1 MALPIADEA
10 NQPTA
15 DRDPVRAGEPLDTE
29 VRRQMEAYL
38 AADFSRVRVHTGPEA
53 AESARSLN
61 ARAFTV
67 GTDIAFGAGQYSPS
81 TRAGRQVLSHE
92 LAHVV
97 QQGSD
102 RAVTPRRGLAPAAA
116 EREARDVGR
125 GASGAGPGHPPVR
138 PSSDAVGHIQH
149 FDSFEH
155 IQLGDTA
162 AGGPTGYILLDCHA
176 RDLPQHATPTVGW
189 PSDWIRRYAA
199 GTPDQRRAI
208 TEGLTYGEIVAF
220 SGDMYAD
227 IDSRTMATS
236 VVGTMQ
242 RINRASLAEI
252 YDLIPLLHSR
262 SASTGQLEEATGG
275 RYISLAA
282 HNVSHFANVSGGRN
296 NLQTWRDGHAAAL
309 TLARSGNAN
318 AAWAMNAAADHFLTD
333 AFASGHLRPDRAHD
347 VLSKRG
353 NIRSKVLHDLDNEH
367 GVAVHNLRGDHW
379 TQYGD
384 DHLNDAADTDGRRY
398 AREAVEASKADI
410 QAALSAAGHGPGGPG
425 PSGSYAAEKIVPI
438 VDTWSANR
446 WGRTDVIGEYGHLAR
461 TELPEQVVP
470 NGDTRA
476 REWAARQPV
485 AALRDMPV
493 EEKVRMVNR
502 MFTGW
507 VSGDDLDGIERLYRA
522 STPADQAVLR
532 MVIAPQIGDLF
543 SAGQRARLRSMLAG
557 P

>member
-1 MALPIADEA
+1 MEA
-10 NQPTA
+10 QLQT
-15 DRDPVRAGEPLDTE
+15 DLGPVRI
-29 VRRQMEAYL
+29 
-38 AADFSRVRVHTGPEA
+38 HTRPEA

-61 ARAFTV
+61 ARAYTV
-67 GTDIAFGAGQYSPS
+67 GTDIVFGAGQYSPS
-81 TRAGRQVLSHE
+81 TRVGRHLLSHE
-92 LAHVV
+92 LAHVI
-97 QQGSD
+97 QQGPG
-102 RAVTPRRGLAPAAA
+102 RAVTPRRGPAPAAA
-116 EREARDVGR
+116 EREADDVGR
-125 GASGAGPGHPPVR
+125 SASGDGPGHPPVR
-138 PSSDAVGHIQH
+138 PNPDAAGHIQH

-176 RDLPQHATPTVGW
+176 RDLPGYATPTVGW
-189 PSDWIRRYAA
+189 PPDWIRRYAA

-208 TEGLTYGEIVAF
+208 TKGLTYGEIVAF

-242 RINRASLAEI
+242 RINRASLVEI

-262 SASTGQLEEATGG
+262 SASTAQLEEATGG

-296 NLQTWRDGHAAAL
+296 NLATWRDGHAAAL
-309 TLARSGNAN
+309 ALAAAGNAN

-333 AFASGHLRPDRAHD
+333 AFAAGHLRPDRAHD
-347 VLSKRG
+347 VLSTRG
-353 NIRSKVLHDLDNEH
+353 NIQSKVLHDLDNEH
-367 GVAVHNLRGDHW
+367 GVSVHNLRGDHW
-379 TQYGD
+379 IQYGD
-384 DHLNDAADTDGRRY
+384 DHLNDAADAYGLRI

-410 QAALSAAGHGPGGPG
+410 QAALTAAAGPRPPTAGIVPLGP
-425 PSGSYAAEKIVPI
+425 YAAEQLVPI
-438 VDTWSANR
+438 VDTWSAHR
-446 WGRTDVIGEYGHLAR
+446 WGRTDVAAEYAHLAR

-485 AALRDMPV
+485 TALRDMPV

-502 MFTGW
+502 MLSGW
-507 VSGDDLDGIERLYRA
+507 VSDDDLVGIERLYRA
-522 STPADQAVLR
+522 STQADRTVLR
-532 MVIAPQIGDLF
+532 GIIAPQIGDLW
-543 SAGQRARLRSMLAG
+543 SIGQRTRLRVLLAQ